1 MSNATID
8 LETLQERIRLADVI
22 LLGKRIRQ
30 ARLEAGYSHDRLGE
44 LADGLTRQ
52 HLIKLEK
59 AQHRPRP
66 AMLIRIATATGRD
79 VEWFLAP
86 EVAASSNPFPS
97 SGHES
102 RPARRAH
109 RRPAALQDGN
119 VK

>member
-8 LETLQERIRLADVI
+8 LETLQERIRLADI
-22 LLGKRIRQ
+22 TLLGQRIRQ
-30 ARLEAGYSHDRLGE
+30 ARKEAGYSHDRLGE

-66 AMLIRIATATGRD
+66 AMLIRIANATGHD
-79 VEWFLAP
+79 VDWFLAAESP
-86 EVAASSNPFPS
+86 APFPS
-97 SGHES
+97 GGGGS
-102 RPARRAH
+102 RHARRAH
-109 RRPAALQDGN
+109 RRAAALQDGG